1 MKIVVGLFLIGLI
14 VTTSVGCTS
23 SSNVSSSVS
32 LMGVSDLSV
41 CNGVSCSLKPL
52 TENTYVTTIL
62 LALGDEADSQLV
74 INGASSQLIGET
86 VIRQSSPVEGP
97 KILLVRDLQYNGE
110 DPEDTL
116 YIRDVLL
123 KRYDVTYMDEPAG
136 GLTADIL
143 KGYDIVWFNNPGHRM
158 SSVVSHDA
166 LMNFSGAVIMQGDDL
181 TQGAGFS
188 MEDLTGL
195 TNIDNGVYVA
205 CSDGNSYYHDN
216 NLGEQYRVR
225 LNPDSF
231 PRVSSDTI
239 SFRYGNDIDNS
250 VIAANAS
257 TEVLATAQGGPEVCT
272 DDRPAIVRK
281 IK

>member
-1 MKIVVGLFLIGLI
+1 MKNIVGLLLGGIAL
-14 VTTSVGCTS
+14 TTTIGCTS
-23 SSNVSSSVS
+23 SSSASGSVQ
-32 LMGVSDLSV
+32 LLGNNDLAV

-62 LALGDEADSQLV
+62 LALGDEANDQLV

-86 VIRQSSPVEGP
+86 VIRQSSPVENP
-97 KILLVRDLQYNGE
+97 KILLVRDLHFNGE

-116 YIRDVLL
+116 YIRDVIL
-123 KRYDVTYMDEPAG
+123 KRYDVTYMDEPSG
-136 GLTADIL
+136 GLTAEIL
-143 KGYDIVWFNNPGHRM
+143 SGYDIVWFNNPGHMM
-158 SSVVSHDA
+158 SSVNSHNA
-166 LMNFSGAVIMQGDDL
+166 LMNFSGAVILQGDDL
-181 TQGAGFS
+181 TQGSGFS

-195 TNIDNGVYVA
+195 KNIDNGVYVS

-231 PRVSSDTI
+231 PRVTGDTI
-239 SFRYGNDIDNS
+239 AFRYGNDIDNS
-250 VIAANAS
+250 AVAAADE
-257 TEVLATAQGGPEVCT
+257 TEVLATAQGGPEACL

-281 IK
+281 LK